1 MSKHRNHSQ
10 HTNDITKIPAKSTAH
25 APSGHSSAS
34 KPQSLTESSDS
45 AVAAAVKPNTNVR
58 MVLMFVL
65 VFAAFFGAYRFAQAV
80 GSATADQTTGVIGAV
95 AQASS
100 AIGSATG
107 SGGGGGCCAG
117 GSGAPIEGAATVE
130 GGVQKISV
138 DLSSGSYNPN
148 VIKLKA
154 GVPTEITFGQSSG
167 CTAEV
172 VSSDLGFQEDLTG
185 GPKVVKLQGL
195 AAGTYNFACSMNMVT
210 GQIVVE

>member
-1 MSKHRNHSQ
+1 MSTHKKHSNHTNHSKKTPPKAAQ
-10 HTNDITKIPAKSTAH
+10 APA
-25 APSGHSSAS
+25 PVSSAGES
-34 KPQSLTESSDS
+34 KPSESSKTVA
-45 AVAAAVKPNTNVR
+45 AVAVIPNANVR
-58 MVLMFVL
+58 LALLLAL
-65 VFAAFFGAYRFAQAV
+65 VVASFFGAYRFAQAA

-107 SGGGGGCCAG
+107 TGGGGGCCG
-117 GSGAPIEGAATVE
+117 GGGAPIEGAATVE
-130 GGVQKISV
+130 GNIQKISV
-138 DLSSGSYNPN
+138 DLSAGSYNPN

-154 GVPTEITFGQSSG
+154 GVPTEITFGQSNG

-185 GPKVVKLQGL
+185 GPRVVKLQGL
-195 AAGTYNFACSMNMVT
+195 AAGTYNFACGMNMVT